1 MKRDGSTVLS
11 SFQSELL
18 YNESST
24 PRANAILAQMKAV
37 PELLKQLNEDPKRVQ
52 KDFAEIRN
60 HRGSFLASILLI
72 ENN

>member
-1 MKRDGSTVLS
+1 
-11 SFQSELL
+11 
-18 YNESST
+18 
-24 PRANAILAQMKAV
+24 MKAV